1 MAPETG
7 FTLIEE
13 LYQHAT
19 HARYEYRHQWRKGDM
34 VIWDNQAVMHQAN
47 ADYDPEQKR
56 FLYRLMI
63 KGVAL
68 TPAQI

>member
-1 MAPETG
+1 V
-7 FTLIEE
+7 
-13 LYQHAT
+13 
-19 HARYEYRHQWRKGDM
+19 GDL

-63 KGVAL
+63 KGVEL
-68 TPAQI
+68 TAAQ

>member
-1 MAPETG
+1 
-7 FTLIEE
+7 
-13 LYQHAT
+13 
-19 HARYEYRHQWRKGDM
+19 
-34 VIWDNQAVMHQAN
+34 MHQAN

-68 TPAQI
+68 IPAQI